1 MSIYNRKHWHALS
14 HSLHFVR
21 HPPSQASKS
30 GSGLPSIFNSVCLGL
45 VQGQIDS
52 PYLTMMSWITIP
64 KDEYYTSQRK
74 RTTYRDASTGFP
86 SKSSLRNER
95 RNSILMTFTKRIW
108 AVLLIGCAAWE
119 SDLNQS
125 EALSRPEYW
134 QVVSMEL
141 LCSFLR
147 RHNFEGKAK

>member
-45 VQGQIDS
+45 VQGQTDS

-64 KDEYYTSQRK
+64 RDEYYTSQRK

-108 AVLLIGCAAWE
+108 AVLL
-119 SDLNQS
+119 SDWLCRVGIWPQPIRS
-125 EALSRPEYW
+125 TIQTWVLTSRQYGIAVLIP
-134 QVVSMEL
+134 QTS
-141 LCSFLR
+141 
-147 RHNFEGKAK
+147 